1 MDFIRKIVVFFSWQS
16 DIPRNHSLIKS
27 GLEKACKKLST
38 QLGCQVIYD
47 ESLRGVPGSPRIED
61 VVIRK
66 IQECDVFVADLTHV
80 IALGDKQMPNSNVI
94 YELGRAEEKHVS
106 QQIVKLVDKK
116 KSDVGKSPFD
126 VSHSA
131 IIPIDIEDKDV
142 FYNLIKDS
150 VKYVLES
157 PNTIFLHNDSLL
169 YSDNQV
175 QKNIRSGKYLP
186 DVFLERQDLKEH
198 LRYFVDPF
206 LFSTYVVDKVNRLN
220 FDRLNRGRRLWGK
233 QKFKF
238 KTSQFKVDNSVSTFS
253 QLYNDIETLRD
264 YVEERGKSLSTH
276 SNEEYFNLS
285 KCGRRAKDL
294 EFLTKKVCLLT
305 GNAGQGKTNFI
316 CDFTQNV
323 LLKRHIP
330 FIYLNG
336 YEIAS
341 SDIEK
346 TFVKAL
352 CPTLGLTF
360 EKVMSE
366 LNLYC
371 SSKRKP
377 FVLIIDGLNENPHPD
392 EFCRTLVDFMNRMIS
407 YDFVKT
413 ILTCR
418 SEYLKENFADL
429 KINLE
434 NELLLEYN
442 IYEHIQ
448 VDNQDQLLDNYFKYF
463 KIKVIL
469 TDNVTTKLVRNLL
482 LLRIFCE
489 ANKGKNLGSIN
500 HINQD
505 SLFSRYYTTM
515 LDRVAEAHDWVE
527 RKFLRTNK
535 IRKFFAM
542 IIQSMIENE
551 TFFNVPLDDLMAKFE
566 ESDENM
572 FLRFLDENILLRKD
586 LTETQKPFGNTEVV
600 NFTYDTFRDYLV
612 ARYIIDSFGG
622 NVSEQKH
629 LISKYTSDGHQLKE
643 GIVPYIFVHTKNSEN
658 YKILKFLQEQTWYVG
673 TFEKYIWDVCE
684 DKVCDDD
691 IVLMKERLLLNP
703 KVLTKKLLFFS
714 RWNTEVH
721 PKLNI
726 KILLDVVMELDDENL
741 SIWIEK
747 VWNSNTLN
755 NYWLQENASERK
767 KMISFF
773 KQLLDDDKFFE
784 YNDSQLVF
792 EFLAYFAVVKEDIA
806 QNIYELYIKR
816 TGNIEQVRRIESNTK
831 SKKLKEWM
839 NKIIAQR

>member
-1 MDFIRKIVVFFSWQS
+1 MDFLRKIVVFFSWQS

-27 GLEKACKKLST
+27 GLEKACKKLSN
-38 QLGCQVIYD
+38 QLGCQVVYD
-47 ESLRGVPGSPRIED
+47 ESMRGEPGSPRIED

-66 IQECDVFVADLTHV
+66 IQVCDVFVADLTHV

-94 YELGRAEEKHVS
+94 YELGRAEQTHAS

-116 KSDVGKSPFD
+116 TSDVGKSPFD
-126 VSHSA
+126 VSHSV
-131 IIPIDIEDKDV
+131 IIPVDIEDKDV

-150 VKYVLES
+150 VKYVFNS
-157 PNTIFLHNDSLL
+157 PNTIFSNDDSLL

-233 QKFKF
+233 TKFKF
-238 KTSQFKVDNSVSTFS
+238 KTSQFKIDVSVSTFS
-253 QLYNDIETLRD
+253 QLYDDIEKLRN
-264 YVEERGKSLSTH
+264 YVEERGKSLSDH
-276 SNEEYFNLS
+276 SNEEYFSLS
-285 KCGRRAKDL
+285 KCGKRVKDL
-294 EFLTKKVCLLT
+294 EYLIKKVCLLT
-305 GNAGQGKTNFI
+305 ENAGQGKTNFI

-336 YEIAS
+336 YEIDS

-346 TFVKAL
+346 TLVKVL
-352 CPTLGLTF
+352 CPTLDMTF

-392 EFCRTLVDFMNRMIS
+392 EFCRTLVDFMNRMAS

-418 SEYLKENFADL
+418 SEYFTENFADL
-429 KINLE
+429 KINLG
-434 NELLLEYN
+434 NELLLENN
-442 IYEHIQ
+442 IYQHIQ
-448 VDNQDQLLDNYFKYF
+448 VDNQNQLLENYFKYF
-463 KIKVIL
+463 KIKAIL
-469 TDNVTTKLVRNLL
+469 ADHVKAKLVGNLL

-489 ANKGKNLGSIN
+489 ANKDKNLGTIN

-505 SLFSRYYTTM
+505 SLFTQYYATM
-515 LDRVAEAHDWVE
+515 LDRVADAHDWIE

-535 IRKFFAM
+535 IRRFFAT

-551 TFFNVPLDDLMAKFE
+551 TFFNVPLDDMMAKFE

-572 FLRFLDENILLRKD
+572 LLRFLDENILLRKD
-586 LTETQKPFGNTEVV
+586 LAEAQNPFGNSEVV

-612 ARYIIDSFGG
+612 AHYIIDSFGE
-622 NVSEQKH
+622 NISEQKR
-629 LISKYTSDGHQLKE
+629 LIRKYTGDGHQLKE
-643 GIVPYIFVHTKNSEN
+643 GIVPYVFVHTKNSEN
-658 YKILKFLQEQTWYVG
+658 AEILKYLQEQTWYVDA
-673 TFEKYIWDVCE
+673 FDKYIWDVRE
-684 DKVCDDD
+684 DKICEDD

-703 KVLTKKLLFFS
+703 EKLVKKLLFFS

-726 KILLDVVMELDDENL
+726 KILLDVVSGLDDENL
-741 SIWIEK
+741 KKWIESI
-747 VWNSNTLN
+747 WNSNTLY
-755 NYWLQENASERK
+755 NYWLQENDSERD
-767 KMISFF
+767 KMINIF
-773 KQLLDDDKFFE
+773 KQILDDDKFFE
-784 YNDSQLVF
+784 YKDSQLVF
-792 EFLAYFAVVKEDIA
+792 EFFAYFAVVKKDA
-806 QNIYELYIKR
+806 ARNIYELYIER
-816 TGNIEQVRRIESNTK
+816 TSNIEQVESIRANTK
-831 SKKLKEWM
+831 SIKLKEWM
-839 NKIIAQR
+839 DKIIAKR

>member
-1 MDFIRKIVVFFSWQS
+1 MRKIVVFFSWQS

-27 GLEKACKKLST
+27 GLEKACKKLTT

-47 ESLRGVPGSPRIED
+47 ESLRGVAGSPRIED

-94 YELGRAEEKHVS
+94 YELGRAEQAHAS
-106 QQIVKLVDKK
+106 QQIIKLVDKK
-116 KSDVGKSPFD
+116 TSDVGKSPFD

-131 IIPIDIEDKDV
+131 IIPVDIEDKDV

-150 VKYVLES
+150 VKYVFES
-157 PNTIFLHNDSLL
+157 PNTIFSHNDSLL

-238 KTSQFKVDNSVSTFS
+238 KTSPFKVDISVPTFS
-253 QLYNDIETLRD
+253 QLYNDIEKLCN
-264 YVEERGKSLSTH
+264 YVEERGKSLSGH
-276 SNEEYFNLS
+276 SNEDYFSSS
-285 KCGRRAKDL
+285 KCGKRTKDL
-294 EFLTKKVCLLT
+294 KFLTKKVCLLT

-316 CDFTQNV
+316 CDFTKNV

-336 YEIAS
+336 YEIDS

-352 CPTLGLTF
+352 CPTLDLTF

-392 EFCRTLVDFMNRMIS
+392 EFCRTLVDFMNRITS

-418 SEYLKENFADL
+418 SEYLKENFSEL
-429 KINLE
+429 TINLDNKLLIE
-434 NELLLEYN
+434 NDIYQYIQVENQDLLLE
-442 IYEHIQ
+442 
-448 VDNQDQLLDNYFKYF
+448 NYFKYF
-463 KIKVIL
+463 KIKAVL
-469 TDNVTTKLVRNLL
+469 TDNVRIKLVENLL

-489 ANKGKNLGSIN
+489 ANKDKNLGQIN

-505 SLFSRYYTTM
+505 SLFTQYYTTM

-527 RKFLRTNK
+527 RKVLRTNK
-535 IRKFFAM
+535 IKKFFAM
-542 IIQSMIENE
+542 IIQSMIENDK
-551 TFFNVPLDDLMAKFE
+551 FFNVPLDDLMAKFE

-586 LTETQKPFGNTEVV
+586 LAETQNPFENTEVV

-612 ARYIIDSFGG
+612 AHYIIDSFRG
-622 NVSEQKH
+622 NASEQKR

-658 YKILKFLQEQTWYVG
+658 SEILKYMQEQTWYVG

-691 IVLMKERLLLNP
+691 IVLLKERLLLNP
-703 KVLTKKLLFFS
+703 EKLVKKLLFFS
-714 RWNTEVH
+714 RWNTEAH

-726 KILLDVVMELDDENL
+726 KVLLDVVSGLDDENL
-741 SIWIEK
+741 RTWIER
-747 VWNSNTLN
+747 VWNSNTLY
-755 NYWLQENASERK
+755 NYWLQENDSER
-767 KMISFF
+767 MNLINLF
-773 KQLLDDDKFFE
+773 KQLFDDDKFFE
-784 YNDSQLVF
+784 YKDSQLVF
-792 EFLAYFAVVKEDIA
+792 EFFAYFAVVKEDTA
-806 QNIYELYIKR
+806 QNIYELYIER
-816 TGNIEQVRRIESNTK
+816 TGNIEQVEHIRVNTK
-831 SKKLKEWM
+831 SIKLKEWM
-839 NKIIAQR
+839 AKIITQR